1 MAARVFAL
9 DAAARG
15 GEGLA
20 AMKTPPGR
28 RAALLLAASPLL
40 AARPAR
46 AQTAA
51 AAEFPSRDLRLVIP
65 FAPAGTTDVVGRLV
79 AAAMRERLGGRNVT
93 VENIP
98 GAGSMVGAQRFV
110 AGGDDHAMFLSQIA
124 SHAIVPALQRN
135 PGYDPE
141 RDFRPLAL
149 IVTVP
154 NVWLGNASRL
164 GTRDAREW
172 MRRVRQGPPGR
183 PYGSA
188 GNGTST
194 HLTQELISQLA
205 GLRMQH
211 IPYRGAGPAMT
222 ALIAGETDVLMD
234 NLPTA
239 LPQIRAGTVVPLAV
253 TSRERLPEL
262 PDVPALSEFGAEF
275 NLQGFEA
282 EAWFGLHA
290 HASASDAA
298 VARLAAAAESA
309 LADPALRQALAE
321 RGTTPRGGG
330 PAAYAALVRA
340 ERERWARVVRE
351 GNVQAD

>member
-1 MAARVFAL
+1 MP
-9 DAAARG
+9 
-15 GEGLA
+15 
-20 AMKTPPGR
+20 KTPVTTR
-28 RAALLLAASPLL
+28 RAALAAPALLLASA
-40 AARPAR
+40 AR
-46 AQTAA
+46 AQ
-51 AAEFPSRDLRLVIP
+51 AEFPTRDLRLIVP
-65 FAPAGTTDVVGRLV
+65 FAPAGTTDVVARLV
-79 AAAMRERLGGRNVT
+79 AQAMREHLGGRNVT

-110 AGGDDHAMFLSQIA
+110 AAADDHAMFLSQIA
-124 SHAIVPALQRN
+124 SHAIVPALQRS

-141 RDFRPLAL
+141 RDFRALTL

-154 NVWLGNASRL
+154 NVWVGNANRM
-164 GTRDAREW
+164 GTRDLREW

-183 PYGSA
+183 PFASA

-194 HLTQELISQLA
+194 HLTQELISQTA

-222 ALIAGETDVLMD
+222 ALIAGEVDVLMD

-262 PDVPALSEFGAEF
+262 PDVPALSEIGGEF
-275 NLQGFEA
+275 NLAGFEA

-290 HASASDAA
+290 HASAPDAA
-298 VARLAAAAESA
+298 VARMAAAAEAA
-309 LADPALRQALAE
+309 LNDANLRRQLAE

-330 PAAYAALVRA
+330 PAAYAALVRS